1 MEKLNEKLK
10 KLNEEYKE
18 FNNYNQKEEIKPK
31 INYKKMLEDTI
42 KESEQNSNKINSFLT
57 DSSIYKQPN
66 QYYETKKDENIG
78 FTNDIEIETLNNNNN
93 EKMSSLLFTNYKN
106 EMKSENVIFNSQK
119 GHIDGNM
126 ILPINTQESY
136 TKNRKLKNSM
146 ITNSRLNNYQPI
158 GKSINMMYDNK
169 LELNKS
175 KEYKDVANKRLNEL
189 NKMASINPY
198 PINYENRVS
207 AMTKDY
213 FNYDTQTEQE
223 LNKYYKKNK
232 SK

>member
-10 KLNEEYKE
+10 KINEEYKE
-18 FNNYNQKEEIKPK
+18 FNQYNKKEEIKPN

-42 KESEQNSNKINSFLT
+42 KESQQNSNKINSFLT

-119 GHIDGNM
+119 GHVDGNM

-213 FNYDTQTEQE
+213 FNYDTQTEKE

>member
-10 KLNEEYKE
+10 KINEEYKE
-18 FNNYNQKEEIKPK
+18 FNNYNQKEEIKTN

-42 KESEQNSNKINSFLT
+42 KESQQNSNKINSFLT

-119 GHIDGNM
+119 GHMDGNM
-126 ILPINTQESY
+126 ILPINAQESY

-189 NKMASINPY
+189 NKMSSINPY
-198 PINYENRVS
+198 PIKYENRVS

-213 FNYDTQTEQE
+213 FNYDTQTEKE